1 MSEFFS
7 KLGIGV
13 DSSQVKTGK
22 DDLDKF
28 SKSAGDAEKSADKLS
43 AGATNM
49 GRNIGLAAAAGVAAF
64 AGLASKIISAT
75 SEQEAAQAQL
85 ASALKNVGDAAGA
98 SLADLTEKA
107 TALQAATTFD
117 DEAIVGSMTRLITI
131 TGGLGENMDR
141 ATKSVLNMAARMG
154 GDLDGAALQ
163 VGKALAGTAEGITA
177 LSRSGVVFTAAE
189 KEMHKAL
196 VESGKA
202 AEAQEIILGKL
213 EAKFGG
219 AAAAA
224 RDTLGGAVKGLKN
237 AFADLFEAGGTD
249 GAENLSSSIND
260 IADTLSDPAVKEG
273 AAAIASAILSMVNA
287 IASAPRDIA
296 TFVEML
302 RNFAGAELFG
312 SETTGNL
319 ATVEREIEVLR
330 EKLGGLTDNFG
341 ILQNVG
347 ISASGELVKTAAEI
361 TKTTARIAFL
371 TEESK
376 RLIGAMEGVS
386 SASNAASSEAA
397 AAAKDAAA
405 VAAAAAKAEAAKAA
419 AAAAAKKLAD
429 EEAKQAARQKEA
441 VEALAGSMKERIA
454 LFGLEGEE
462 AQLSAKIQLG
472 IYGKLSDAE
481 KDRVLALARVADEQ
495 VRSKKAAEDLAKA
508 SEDYKKSTDALIRQS
523 LPEQEQRLMAVR
535 EAMLK
540 LNIAAE
546 QFPERAAEINKA
558 IENLADDEAEIL
570 RGSTEQLSSYGEQA
584 ARNIQDAFAEFL
596 FNPFEDGLEGMLSSF
611 IGIIKTMVS
620 QAAAADIASA
630 IGLPGAGAG
639 GNLSGLF
646 GSLKGFGGAN
656 SIGQGLGQGATYLAG
671 TSLLKGTSA
680 GNVLGGIGARAAGT
694 SNLALGAAGAL
705 GGFGADMI
713 FGGPNSGALGGIGAT
728 IGMAAGG
735 PIGAAIG
742 AAIGGALGTLGG
754 DGKNKTLFAGVTAGD
769 NTGFEQRT
777 SGSITAASGLEL
789 SAVSRRL
796 DDGGKLANDML
807 AQFAGLDTALTQGIQ
822 RLGGTVNL
830 SGKSLGG
837 SGLKGGSSGSFFGS
851 AQDVSFDPS
860 KLSGASVDFVRAW
873 IAEVSTTL
881 DAGLAASLNSIKG
894 NTVDELLAGFNVEIQ
909 RREIPRQLK
918 EALGAQEQAQK
929 SIANATRT
937 ATDIFGDQVS
947 EVYRL
952 TDAYDG
958 SIESHNALVAALQTE
973 QASADALGIA
983 LSQASDQ
990 ISVIIGGLRNTI
1002 EESMLSEDA
1011 LYARRKS
1018 QVDDLVA
1025 SLNTAT
1031 DPAVIVD
1038 TVRQI
1043 EALSATVWQS
1053 LAKDQQAAM
1062 GEGFLSFLDGVEKL
1076 GQDRIAAAFG
1086 NLDTTAN
1093 GIFNAVSAA
1102 MDPASAAAIE
1112 AANINAAASNQILES
1127 ANIFN
1132 AASVNMIEA
1141 ARAFANARASGG
1153 EVVYQ

>member
-13 DSSQVKTGK
+13 DSTQVKTGK

-64 AGLASKIISAT
+64 AGLAGKIISAT

-141 ATKSVLNMAARMG
+141 ATKSVLNMATRMG

-237 AFADLFEAGGTD
+237 AFSDLFEAGGTE
-249 GAENLSSSIND
+249 GADKLKSTLND
-260 IADTLSDPAVKEG
+260 LANTLSDPAVKEG
-273 AAAIASAILSMVNA
+273 AATIASSIVSLVNA
-287 IASAPRDIA
+287 IVSAPGEIA

-330 EKLGGLTDNFG
+330 EKLGGLTDDLG
-341 ILQNVG
+341 ILQNAG
-347 ISASGELVKTAAEI
+347 LSSTREGFLNAKAI
-361 TKTTARIAFL
+361 TETTARIAFL
-371 TEESK
+371 TAESK
-376 RLIGAMEGVS
+376 RLIGAMET
-386 SASNAASSEAA
+386 AAP
-397 AAAKDAAA
+397 
-405 VAAAAAKAEAAKAA
+405 AAKAA
-419 AAAAAKKLAD
+419 TASIDELGSKGEPSVKKVTVALTDQEKAWAD
-429 EEAKQAARQKEA
+429 LNEKL
-441 VEALAGSMKERIA
+441 VEKIA
-454 LFGLEGEE
+454 LFGKEGEE

-508 SEDYKKSTDALIRQS
+508 SEDYRKSTDALIRQS
-523 LPEQEQRLMAVR
+523 LPEQEQQLMAVR

-540 LNIAAE
+540 LNLAAE

-558 IENLADDEAEIL
+558 IANLADDEAEIL

-596 FNPFEDGLEGMLSSF
+596 FNPFEDGLDGMLSSF

-620 QAAAADIASA
+620 QAAAADISAA

-639 GNLSGLF
+639 GNLSALF
-646 GSLKGFGGAN
+646 
-656 SIGQGLGQGATYLAG
+656 
-671 TSLLKGTSA
+671 
-680 GNVLGGIGARAAGT
+680 
-694 SNLALGAAGAL
+694 GAL
-705 GGFGADMI
+705 GGVGGIGGESASSPGGLAGISGAGALLPGLGSAILNGTSAMAMQGGLVGSVGLGLNNFANSLLTPGSMGAGLLGALGAQAI
-713 FGGPNSGALGGIGAT
+713 FGGPNSGALGGIGSA
-728 IGMAAGG
+728 IGFAAGG
-735 PIGAAIG
+735 PVGAVIGGAA
-742 AAIGGALGTLGG
+742 GGALGTLGG
-754 DGKNKTLFAGVTAGD
+754 DGKNKTLFAGVTAG
-769 NTGFEQRT
+769 NNAGFEQRT

-807 AQFAGLDTALTQGIQ
+807 AQFADLDSVLTQGVQ

-894 NTVDELLAGFNVEIQ
+894 STVDELLAGFNVEIQ

-918 EALGAQEQAQK
+918 DALGAQEQAQK
-929 SIANATRT
+929 AISNATRT
-937 ATDIFGDQVS
+937 ATEIFGDQVA

-958 SIESHNALVAALQTE
+958 SIESHNALVSALQTE
-973 QASADALGIA
+973 QATAEALGIA

-1031 DPAVIVD
+1031 DPAVILD

-1153 EVVYQ
+1153 GEVVYQ